1 MGIQGLLSFL
11 DKASRPVNI
20 SEFSGCTVAVDTYCW
35 LHKGAFSCA
44 EKLARGEQTD
54 QYVNYCMKYVN
65 MLLSFNIKPILVFD
79 GRHLPAKA
87 ETEKKRRELRESN
100 RKRAAELLRLER
112 DSEARTLI
120 QRCVD
125 VTHEMAS
132 NLMKQCRAQGVDCI
146 VAPFE
151 ADAQLAY
158 MNLTGFAHIIITE
171 DSDLMLFGCKLVLFK
186 MDLNG
191 NGVLIEQQKIPLAM
205 KQHPN
210 QFSMDKFRY
219 MCILS
224 GCDYLKSL
232 PGIGLAKACKFIK
245 KTADDNIKRA
255 LTRLGA
261 YLNMPNLI
269 VTEDY
274 RDKFVEAD
282 HMFKY
287 QPVFDPLTRKV
298 VTLNPLPDNID
309 SPLADSLS
317 RETSYQLALGNLN
330 PFTLKQVDSW
340 NPDEP
345 QAIKTNGWKTTVQ
358 RHKSI
363 WSKDYQLPPPLPP
376 KKDPRDVSRPT
387 TKGKIA
393 VQPISTLTEKIASLP
408 SKSDIGEE
416 ISKLRESYG
425 FKTPIANKLSES
437 DKKVESNDVAIN
449 ETEDIFQGILRTPE
463 KSHPK
468 DSMEFTLDDILGGDG
483 SPILEGKVWR
493 NPFSSSNQNKK
504 EKQLNKPGGAL
515 DRFSKL
521 RRTVVEEACIV
532 QSRYFGSPVDPKPA
546 SQKAIT
552 QEASIGLSQSLE
564 DIMVSPL
571 RQIDETEKLN
581 TTRIQKTPDRNAF
594 SVTKIIKETEKTNRE
609 NRILC
614 SPNKNTFSITNI
626 IDNDILNT
634 TNIASS
640 SPRKNIFSVTSTTD
654 NQTSVPKPQSF
665 LNIIDSLSK
674 NAETDEPSKN
684 EKPVKKLS
692 SPSFKWKQPLL
703 DFSFKKGTPGS
714 DKKTHTSQNPQARLS
729 GTAGKSPNVKKR
741 AGSLLEKNNLKRKS
755 TENGVAQQ
763 SLFDMF
769 AFKPK
774 SKLKMQ

>member
-1 MGIQGLLSFL
+1 MKWKNTDWF
-11 DKASRPVNI
+11 AYI
-20 SEFSGCTVAVDTYCW
+20 SDFKTKKITAD
-35 LHKGAFSCA
+35 
-44 EKLARGEQTD
+44 
-54 QYVNYCMKYVN
+54 
-65 MLLSFNIKPILVFD
+65 FNLK
-79 GRHLPAKA
+79 
-87 ETEKKRRELRESN
+87 
-100 RKRAAELLRLER
+100 
-112 DSEARTLI
+112 
-120 QRCVD
+120 
-125 VTHEMAS
+125 
-132 NLMKQCRAQGVDCI
+132 
-146 VAPFE
+146 
-151 ADAQLAY
+151 
-158 MNLTGFAHIIITE
+158 
-171 DSDLMLFGCKLVLFK
+171 VLFK

-298 VTLNPLPDNID
+298 VTLNPLPDNIN
-309 SPLADSLS
+309 SPLADCLS
-317 RETSYQLALGNLN
+317 REKSYQLALGNLN
-330 PFTLKQVDSW
+330 PFTLEQVDSW

-345 QAIKTNGWKTTVQ
+345 QAIKTNGWKTTIQ

-363 WSKDYQLPPPLPP
+363 WSKDYKLPPSLPP
-376 KKDPRDVSRPT
+376 KKDPRDVSRQT

-393 VQPISTLTEKIASLP
+393 MQPVSTLTEKIAALP
-408 SKSDIGEE
+408 PKPDIGEE

-425 FKTPIANKLSES
+425 FKTSIASKLSES
-437 DKKVESNDVAIN
+437 EKKVESNEVNFNVATDDV
-449 ETEDIFQGILRTPE
+449 FQEILKTPE
-463 KSHPK
+463 KSRPN
-468 DSMEFTLDDILGGDG
+468 DSTEFTLDDILGGDG

-493 NPFSSSNQNKK
+493 NPFSSSSNQKK
-504 EKQLNKPGGAL
+504 GKQLNKPGGAL

-532 QSRYFGSPVDPKPA
+532 QSRYFSSPVEVKPD
-546 SQKAIT
+546 SHKCIT
-552 QEASIGLSQSLE
+552 QETGSSSLNKSLE
-564 DIMVSPL
+564 DIMASPL
-571 RQIDETEKLN
+571 RQTDETDKLN
-581 TTRIQKTPDRNAF
+581 TTIIQMSPDKNSFLVTDILDHNEEANSRNAVLCSPKKNAF
-594 SVTKIIKETEKTNRE
+594 SVT
-609 NRILC
+609 
-614 SPNKNTFSITNI
+614 SI
-626 IDNDILNT
+626 IDDDVLNT
-634 TNIASS
+634 AKIGSP
-640 SPRKNIFSVTSTTD
+640 SPRKNIFSVTSPAD
-654 NQTSVPKPQSF
+654 CRASVPKPQSF

-674 NAETDEPSKN
+674 NAEADEQPKN

-703 DFSFKKGTPGS
+703 DFSFKKSPAGN
-714 DKKTHTSQNPQARLS
+714 DKSCTSQSPQAKLS
-729 GTAGKSPNVKKR
+729 IKTGKSPNVKKR
-741 AGSLLEKNNLKRKS
+741 AGSLLEKNNVKRKS

-769 AFKPK
+769 AFTPKP
-774 SKLKMQ
+774 KLKMQ